1 MNYLYPFVVL
11 ILLTVLFHAI
21 LIYARPQS
29 KKFWKRIDYFWVSL
43 GFIGIIGSM
52 TSLRKEFSSARTNYF
67 EQPLFFSY
75 NGLAESADDQ
85 YKYFSDTITGF
96 KYSEFDDQKQAEN
109 FIKAGQFFKWYSKD
123 VSKYRDTILVDK
135 YLNYIDTLSLSFD
148 KFSNSTDDRYVKQTT
163 KSTGFYLDE
172 LKRSKKEY
180 LENDDLLHK
189 SSLEWTLLF
198 IAPYLLAAA
207 IAIRLTK
214 VTAEIKELK

>member
-75 NGLAESADDQ
+75 NGLVENADDQ

-96 KYSEFDDQKQAEN
+96 KYSEFDDQKQAKN

-123 VSKYRDTILVDK
+123 VSKYRDTILADK

-148 KFSNSTDDRYVKQTT
+148 KFLNSTDDRYVKQTT

-180 LENDDLLHK
+180 LGNDDLLHK